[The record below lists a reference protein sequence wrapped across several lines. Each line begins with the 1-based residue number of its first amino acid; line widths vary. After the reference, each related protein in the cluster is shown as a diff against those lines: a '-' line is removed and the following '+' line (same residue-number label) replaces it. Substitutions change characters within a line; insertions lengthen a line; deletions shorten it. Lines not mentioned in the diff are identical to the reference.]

1 MLCNAKSCNGCSIP
15 SFAPMSPWSF
25 SSHLASLTSGAGFQ
39 GKLDFIYLPM
49 DPRSRNARGFAFC
62 NFSTPAAADEF
73 CGRSGAPGASKNPSG
88 AERKTRGVR
97 S

>member
-1 MLCNAKSCNGCSIP
+1 MLKNVPAKYTQRKL
-15 SFAPMSPWSF
+15 MRE
-25 SSHLASLTSGAGFQ
+25 LLGAGFQ